1 MEELTKIFNNRQFGV
16 LEVVLID
23 GKEFFPA
30 TDVAKMLGYT
40 NPEKAIRGHCKTPGC
55 TIRSVGVE
63 TGTKAD
69 GTPAIQIVQK
79 KYINEGNLYR
89 LITHSKL
96 PAAEKFESWV
106 FDEVIPDIRRT
117 GVYGMSTAVSS
128 DAAAMSSEM
137 IAKIVAV
144 TVTETIRQL
153 MPLIGAEKQ
162 MQDDEPIAEEV
173 VVTKIKRK
181 KSPGKIEKM
190 PESVQRAVN
199 EMLYGVATFREI
211 QDFLRISGFDD
222 VGISAIARYKNNL
235 LSGKIRR
242 KG

>member
-30 TDVAKMLGYT
+30 IDCAEMLGYT
-40 NPEKAIRGHCKTPGC
+40 NPRKAIIDHCKTPGV
-55 TIRSVGVE
+55 TIRDVGVE

-137 IAKIVAV
+137 IAKIVAM
-144 TVTETIRQL
+144 TVTETIRQM
-153 MPLIGAEKQ
+153 MPLINAEKQ

-222 VGISAIARYKNNL
+222 VGIGAIARYKNNL
-235 LSGKIRR
+235 FSGKIRR

>member
-30 TDVAKMLGYT
+30 TEVAKMLGYA
-40 NPEKAIRGHCKTPGC
+40 NPHDAISKHC
-55 TIRSVGVE
+55 R
-63 TGTKAD
+63 AD
-69 GTPAIQIVQK
+69 GVAFREGVSETVNQYGTVTYQKVQK

-153 MPLIGAEKQ
+153 MPLISAEKQ
-162 MQDDEPIAEEV
+162 MQTEEPIAEEV
-173 VVTKIKRK
+173 IVAKIKRR

-235 LSGKIRR
+235 FSGKIRR

>member
-16 LEVVLID
+16 LEVVLIG

-40 NPEKAIRGHCKTPGC
+40 NPHKAVLDHC
-55 TIRSVGVE
+55 
-63 TGTKAD
+63 KAD
-69 GTPAIQIVQK
+69 GVTFREGVSETENQYGTVTYQKVQK

-117 GVYGMSTAVSS
+117 GMYGMSTAVSS

-137 IAKIVAV
+137 IAKIVAM
-144 TVTETIRQL
+144 TVTETIRQM
-153 MPLIGAEKQ
+153 MPLISKKQ
-162 MQDDEPIAEEV
+162 EPVRQQVPSEEV
-173 VVTKIKRK
+173 
-181 KSPGKIEKM
+181 
-190 PESVQRAVN
+190 
-199 EMLYGVATFREI
+199 
-211 QDFLRISGFDD
+211 RIRLVD
-222 VGISAIARYKNNL
+222 VSCPQT
-235 LSGKIRR
+235 SGKMEGFPEEIRNEVDKLFER
-242 KG
+242 MTEQQSINFSYVARFCTVNGFPITSVGVKRYYERRFHR

>member
-1 MEELTKIFNNRQFGV
+1 MEELTKIFNNRQFGA

-30 TDVAKMLGYT
+30 IDCAEMLGYT
-40 NPEKAIRGHCKTPGC
+40 NPRKAIIDHCKTPGV
-55 TIRSVGVE
+55 TIRDVGVE

-117 GVYGMSTAVSS
+117 GMYGMSTAVSS

-162 MQDDEPIAEEV
+162 MQAEEPIAEEV
-173 VVTKIKRK
+173 IVAKIKRR

-235 LSGKIRR
+235 FSGKIRR